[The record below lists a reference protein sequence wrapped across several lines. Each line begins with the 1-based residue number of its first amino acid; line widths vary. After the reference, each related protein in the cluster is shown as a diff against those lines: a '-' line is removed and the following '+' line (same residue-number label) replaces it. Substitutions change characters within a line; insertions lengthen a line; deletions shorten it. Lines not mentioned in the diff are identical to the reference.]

1 MKSTTELRQQIRAA
15 RRAVAPE
22 VRKHCNSRICQLVSE
37 LDTFQTATRIAG
49 YLAFDGE
56 ADPMELM
63 VSAVEQG
70 KQVYLPIVVG
80 KSKPLVFAP
89 WTPSTPMTKN
99 RFNILEPNVDSAEWL
114 SGDQIDF
121 VVNPLVC
128 FDEKCKLVS
137 HLTCKSFRPSN
148 QRLGIS
154 G

>member
-1 MKSTTELRQQIRAA
+1 
-15 RRAVAPE
+15 
-22 VRKHCNSRICQLVSE
+22 
-37 LDTFQTATRIAG
+37 
-49 YLAFDGE
+49 
-56 ADPMELM
+56 MELM

-128 FDEKCKLVS
+128 FDEKCNRIGVGGGFYDRTFSFLNEPKSLKSVQLVGFAFDLQKLPAIKPEAWDIRLDAVV
-137 HLTCKSFRPSN
+137 TQSN
-148 QRLGIS
+148 VYR
-154 G
+154 